1 MTYYVVISLPIG
13 ILQIT
18 TFMYFLYKGL
28 KTSKFIHSAVIS
40 NLLKASYT
48 KFYNTILIGRLMNR
62 LSKDIYNIGN

>member
-1 MTYYVVISLPIG
+1 
-13 ILQIT
+13 
-18 TFMYFLYKGL
+18 MYFLNKGL

-62 LSKDIYNIGN
+62 LSKDIYNIGINLYLFLKTCCFH